1 MIFLIQTYFSFIK
14 NKIKLQQKKK
24 IFILLQE
31 NLNKI
36 NKKILKIKND

>member
-24 IFILLQE
+24 IFILLQK

-36 NKKILKIKND
+36 KSKNIKNKK